1 MSSAF
6 GKWFKLP
13 SLGER
18 LRDRGVR
25 EDVVAAAETTAYG
38 RNTDR
43 ALPAL
48 GALLS
53 PDEIMLKLVEGRA
66 AGHYGIFA
74 VTSIRVVFLPLAE
87 GRGLVLDVPLAQVSE
102 VSWHMHRGL
111 GVVQFAAESLAG
123 VHPEHPVGRVSVDK
137 ILGNQAEAI
146 ATRIQQAVV
155 RPEHRPLDRDR
166 DPLEVLAELRALHV
180 AGAISD
186 AEFQVR
192 KLELFRE
199 I

>member
-1 MSSAF
+1 MTSAF
-6 GKWFKLP
+6 GKWFKMP

-48 GALLS
+48 AALLS
-53 PDEIMLKLVEGRA
+53 PDEIMLKLVEGRT
-66 AGHYGIFA
+66 GGQYGIFA
-74 VTSIRVVFLPLAE
+74 VTSTRVLFLPATE
-87 GRGLVLDVPLAQVSE
+87 GRGFALDVPLADVSE
-102 VSWHMHRGL
+102 VGWHMHRGL
-111 GVVQFAAESLAG
+111 GVVEFGAASLADG
-123 VHPEHPVGRVSVDK
+123 HPERPVGRVTVDK

-146 ATRIQQAVV
+146 ATRIQQALV
-155 RPEHRPLDRDR
+155 RPEHRTLDRDR